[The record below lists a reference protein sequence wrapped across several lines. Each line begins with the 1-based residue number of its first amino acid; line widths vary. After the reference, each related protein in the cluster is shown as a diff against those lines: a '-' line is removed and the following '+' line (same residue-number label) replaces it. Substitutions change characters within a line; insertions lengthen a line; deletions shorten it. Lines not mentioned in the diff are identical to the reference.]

1 MADEETLR
9 VYAAQAEAYA
19 TQFPGGD
26 DPHLERFLNVLPGG
40 ARVLDLGC
48 GPGKAAARM
57 QARGFQVAAWD
68 ASPEFVAWAR
78 DTYGVAADVAE
89 FAALTSVAEYDGIYA
104 NFSLLHAP
112 KADMPDHLARIARA
126 LMPGGRFHIGMK
138 TGTGEK
144 RDALGRFYAYYE
156 DAELT
161 DLLETAG
168 LTIDYRKTGAEVG
181 LDGTVAPW
189 IILQAKKHD

>member
-1 MADEETLR
+1 MADRETMA
-9 VYAAQAEAYA
+9 VYAAQAKAYA

-26 DPHLERFLNVLPGG
+26 DPHLERFLNVLPDA

-57 QARGFQVAAWD
+57 MARGFQVAAWD

-78 DTYGVAADVAE
+78 DTYGVAAEVAE
-89 FAALTSVAEYDGIYA
+89 FTALTSIAEYDGVYA

-112 KADMPDHLARIARA
+112 KVDMPDHLSRIARA
-126 LMPGGRFHIGMK
+126 LTPGGRFHIGMK
-138 TGTGEK
+138 TGVGEK

-161 DLLETAG
+161 ALLGAAG
-168 LTIDYRKTGAEVG
+168 LTVDYRKTGAEAG

-189 IILQAKKHD
+189 TILQAEKT

>member
-1 MADEETLR
+1 MADEETMR
-9 VYAAQAEAYA
+9 VYAAQAEVYA
-19 TQFPGGD
+19 TKFPGGD
-26 DPHLERFLNVLPGG
+26 DPHLERFLDVLPKG
-40 ARVLDLGC
+40 ARILDLGC

-57 QARGFQVAAWD
+57 MARGFAALAWD

-78 DTYGVAADVAE
+78 DTYGVQAEVAE
-89 FAALTSVAEYDGIYA
+89 FSALDGLAEFDAIYA

-112 KADMPDHLARIARA
+112 KGQMPAHLARIATA
-126 LMPGGRFHIGMK
+126 LTPGGRFHVGTK

-161 DLLETAG
+161 GLLEHAG
-168 LTIDYRKTGAEVG
+168 FIVDYRKTGAETG
-181 LDGTVAPW
+181 LDGTRAPW
-189 IILQAKKHD
+189 IILQAIKND

>member
-9 VYAAQAEAYA
+9 VYEAQAEDYA
-19 TQFPGGD
+19 TEFTRGD
-26 DPHLERFLNVLPGG
+26 DPHLERFLDMLPVG

-57 QARGFQVAAWD
+57 QARGVQVAAWD
-68 ASPEFVAWAR
+68 ASPEFVAWAQG
-78 DTYGVAADVAE
+78 TYGVAAEVAE
-89 FAALTSVAEYDGIYA
+89 FTALRSVAEYDGIYA

-112 KADMPDHLARIARA
+112 KADMPGHLARIAKA
-126 LMPGGRFHIGMK
+126 LVTAGRFHIGMK
-138 TGTGEK
+138 TGIGEK

-161 DLLETAG
+161 DLLEAAG
-168 LTIDYRKTGAEVG
+168 LTVDYRKTGAEAG

-189 IILQAKKHD
+189 IILQAIKHD